1 MELVL
6 VMVLLGIL
14 SVFALPRFF
23 DLGAYKER
31 GFFDETLNAVR
42 YAQKLAVAR
51 GCPVRVRFS
60 SHGYSLHQPQPDCG
74 SSSFA
79 SLPDSYPV
87 SSNAESA
94 VSISLSSGANN
105 ATFDALGRASRN
117 MTVTVG
123 SRSFGIVQE
132 TGFVDPGS

>member
-1 MELVL
+1 
-6 VMVLLGIL
+6 MVLLGIL

-31 GFFDETLNAVR
+31 GFFDETVAAVR

-51 GCPVRVRFS
+51 GCPVRVSFS
-60 SHGYSLHQPQPDCG
+60 SHSYSLHQPQPDCG

-79 SLPDSYPV
+79 PLSSAYPV
-87 SSNAESA
+87 SSNAESSIDLS
-94 VSISLSSGANN
+94 VSPSVSNV
-105 ATFDALGRASRN
+105 TFDALGRASRN

-123 SRSFGIVQE
+123 SRSFDIVQE
-132 TGFVDPGS
+132 TGLVDSGS